1 LKLTHSLTLYTDI
14 RLSKDNEIVVMHD
27 LTLNRTSTG
36 IGAVRDNDWHGYIDK
51 LTTKV
56 EPHQP
61 IPRFN
66 DVLDLL
72 IQPEAASIEGL
83 YMIVDIKVIIYN
95 YTEGHIFLFKINSH
109 MNIIV

>member
-1 LKLTHSLTLYTDI
+1 M
-14 RLSKDNEIVVMHD
+14 MHD

-36 IGAVRDNDWHGYIDK
+36 LGPVRENNWHGCIDT
-51 LTTKV
+51 LTTKA

-61 IPRFN
+61 IPRFC

-83 YMIVDIKVIIYN
+83 YMIVDIKVRLHKKRISC
-95 YTEGHIFLFKINSH
+95 SH
-109 MNIIV
+109 ELNFPSLSSMITLLKSWMC

>member
-1 LKLTHSLTLYTDI
+1 
-14 RLSKDNEIVVMHD
+14 MHD

-36 IGAVRDNDWHGYIDK
+36 IGAVRDNNWHGYIDT

-72 IQPEAASIEGL
+72 IQPEASSIEGL
-83 YMIVDIKVIIYN
+83 YMIVDIKVF
-95 YTEGHIFLFKINSH
+95 TQTKKKLWSH
-109 MNIIV
+109 SNHNFP

>member
-1 LKLTHSLTLYTDI
+1 M
-14 RLSKDNEIVVMHD
+14 MHD

-36 IGAVRDNDWHGYIDK
+36 LGPVRENNWHGCIDT
-51 LTTKV
+51 LTTKA

-72 IQPEAASIEGL
+72 IQPEASSIEGL
-83 YMIVDIKVIIYN
+83 YMIVDIKVKH
-95 YTEGHIFLFKINSH
+95 YTNILGLGSHLTLFFSHI
-109 MNIIV
+109 V

>member
-1 LKLTHSLTLYTDI
+1 
-14 RLSKDNEIVVMHD
+14 MHD

-36 IGAVRDNDWHGYIDK
+36 LGPVRENNWHGGIDQ
-51 LTTKV
+51 LTTKT

-72 IQPEAASIEGL
+72 IQPEASSIEGL
-83 YMIVDIKVIIYN
+83 YMIVDIKVSQ
-95 YTEGHIFLFKINSH
+95 TLHK
-109 MNIIV
+109 